1 MPPRGFP
8 DAERR
13 LPGSVTFFG
22 GGLLGREKSE
32 TASERTPGAV
42 CQRGAA
48 GEQQALLRVA
58 FIALVAAAMEQCPP
72 AAAGATGVPGGPPA
86 PGSPSPAGP

>member
-1 MPPRGFP
+1 MLPRGYP
-8 DAERR
+8 DTERR
-13 LPGSVTFFG
+13 LPGSVPFF
-22 GGLLGREKSE
+22 LGREKSE
-32 TASERTPGAV
+32 TASERTSGAV

-72 AAAGATGVPGGPPA
+72 AAAAATGVPGGPPA